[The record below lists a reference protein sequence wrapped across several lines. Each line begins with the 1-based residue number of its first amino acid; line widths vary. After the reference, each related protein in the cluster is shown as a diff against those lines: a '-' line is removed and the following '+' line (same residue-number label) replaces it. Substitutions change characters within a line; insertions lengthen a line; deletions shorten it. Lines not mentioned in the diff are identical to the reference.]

1 MTMVEILVVIA
12 VLAVL
17 IGLLLPTLSRVREH
31 SGETTCASNLRQLGA
46 ATLAYRAA
54 WNDHLPQVAAEVAP
68 GVEAIIGALFGGKR
82 GELDFYGI
90 NDIGAD
96 QRPLNTYLSP
106 DAW

>member
-1 MTMVEILVVIA
+1 MPA
-12 VLAVL
+12 
-17 IGLLLPTLSRVREH
+17 
-31 SGETTCASNLRQLGA
+31 TCASLGQPHWPIA
-46 ATLAYRAA
+46 PPGTITCRR
-54 WNDHLPQVAAEVAP
+54 VAAEVAP

-96 QRPLNTYLSP
+96 RRPLNTYLSP